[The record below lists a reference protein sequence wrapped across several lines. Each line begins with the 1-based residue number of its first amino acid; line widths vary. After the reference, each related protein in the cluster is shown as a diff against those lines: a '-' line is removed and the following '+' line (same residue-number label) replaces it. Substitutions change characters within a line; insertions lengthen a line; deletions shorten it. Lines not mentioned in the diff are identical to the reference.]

1 MRIAR
6 ATVVVLALI
15 EGLWMGFD
23 GTRALTVGDYLTRHS
38 GPRAGE
44 LGAWH
49 YSVESVGIAP
59 RSVLMK
65 IIFVAFG
72 LAWLIVAAA
81 LLRRVPWAVNA
92 ALIGA
97 VLTLWYLPVGTAFGV
112 IEIALCL
119 LLRRATLAE
128 APTAV

>member
-1 MRIAR
+1 MAR
-6 ATVVVLALI
+6 VTIVILALI

-23 GTRALTVGDYLTRHS
+23 GTRALTVGDYVTPRS
-38 GPRAGE
+38 GARAGE
-44 LGAWH
+44 LGPWH
-49 YSVESVGIAP
+49 YIVESVGIAP
-59 RSVLMK
+59 RSALMK

-72 LAWLIVAAA
+72 LAWLIVAGAM
-81 LLRRVPWAVNA
+81 LRRVPWAVNA

-119 LLRRATLAE
+119 SLRR
-128 APTAV
+128 VG

>member
-1 MRIAR
+1 MAR
-6 ATVVVLALI
+6 VTIIILALI

-23 GTRALTVGDYLTRHS
+23 GTRALTVGDYVTPRS
-38 GPRAGE
+38 GSRAGE
-44 LGAWH
+44 LGPWH
-49 YSVESVGIAP
+49 FIVESVGIAP
-59 RSVLMK
+59 RSTLMK

-72 LAWLIVAAA
+72 LAWLIIAAA
-81 LLRRVPWAVNA
+81 LVRRVPWAVNA

-119 LLRRATLAE
+119 FLRRAA
-128 APTAV
+128 

>member
-1 MRIAR
+1 MAR
-6 ATVVVLALI
+6 ATIVVLALI

-23 GTRALTVGDYLTRHS
+23 GTRALTVGDYVAARS

-44 LGAWH
+44 LGPWH
-49 YSVESVGIAP
+49 YIVESVGIAP

-72 LAWLIVAAA
+72 LAWVIIASAM
-81 LLRRVPWAVNA
+81 LRRASWAVNA
-92 ALIGA
+92 ALVGA

-112 IEIALCL
+112 IEIGFCL
-119 LLRRATLAE
+119 LLRRAG
-128 APTAV
+128 

>member
-1 MRIAR
+1 MAR
-6 ATVVVLALI
+6 ATIILLALV

-23 GTRALTVGDYLTRHS
+23 GTRALTVGDYVTPRS
-38 GPRAGE
+38 GARAGE
-44 LGAWH
+44 LGPWH
-49 YSVESVGIAP
+49 YIVESVGIAP

-72 LAWLIVAAA
+72 LAWLIIAGA

-92 ALIGA
+92 ALIGG
-97 VLTLWYLPVGTAFGV
+97 VLTLWYLPVGTAFGI

-119 LLRRATLAE
+119 SLRRAA
-128 APTAV
+128 

>member
-1 MRIAR
+1 MAR
-6 ATVVVLALI
+6 VTIIILALI

-23 GTRALTVGDYLTRHS
+23 GTRALTVGDYITPRS
-38 GPRAGE
+38 GARAGE
-44 LGAWH
+44 LGPWH
-49 YSVESVGIAP
+49 YVVESVGIAP

-65 IIFVAFG
+65 IIFIAFG
-72 LAWLIVAAA
+72 LAWLIIAGA

-92 ALIGA
+92 TLIAA

-119 LLRRATLAE
+119 SVRRAA
-128 APTAV
+128 

>member
-1 MRIAR
+1 MAR
-6 ATVVVLALI
+6 ATIILFAIV

-23 GTRALTVGDYLTRHS
+23 GTRALTVGDYVTPRS
-38 GPRAGE
+38 GARAGE
-44 LGAWH
+44 LGPWR
-49 YSVESVGIAP
+49 YIVESVGIAP

-72 LAWLIVAAA
+72 LAWLIIAGA

-92 ALIGA
+92 AFIGGA
-97 VLTLWYLPVGTAFGV
+97 LTLWYLPVGTAFGI

-119 LLRRATLAE
+119 SLRRAA
-128 APTAV
+128 

>member
-1 MRIAR
+1 MAR
-6 ATVVVLALI
+6 ATIIVLALI

-23 GTRALTVGDYLTRHS
+23 GTRALTVGDYVTPS
-38 GPRAGE
+38 TGARAGE
-44 LGAWH
+44 LGPWH
-49 YSVESVGIAP
+49 YVVESIGIAP

-72 LAWLIVAAA
+72 LAWLIIASA
-81 LLRRVPWAVNA
+81 LLRRVPWALNA
-92 ALIGA
+92 VLIGA

-119 LLRRATLAE
+119 LLRRVA
-128 APTAV
+128 

>member
-1 MRIAR
+1 MAR
-6 ATVVVLALI
+6 VTIIILALI

-23 GTRALTVGDYLTRHS
+23 GTRALTVGDYVTPRS
-38 GPRAGE
+38 GPHAGE
-44 LGAWH
+44 LGPWH
-49 YSVESVGIAP
+49 YIVESVGIAP

-72 LAWLIVAAA
+72 LAWLIIAGA
-81 LLRRVPWAVNA
+81 LVRRVPWAVNA
-92 ALIGA
+92 ALIAA

-119 LLRRATLAE
+119 LLRRAA
-128 APTAV
+128 